1 MSQKLGF
8 WSVFALVIG
17 SQIGTSVL
25 VLPAS
30 LAPFGIFS
38 LVGWVVSFCGA
49 IILALLFAILCSRFP
64 QTGGPHVYLKKAFG
78 NDVAFFTGWT
88 YWVISWVSTTVVVI
102 SAITY
107 LEPLIGVNNSF
118 VSLIL
123 QILLLFAIML
133 LNLKGIGVAGC
144 AEFVLAIL
152 KFIPLVVVPV
162 AALYQFDSNN
172 FVMNKQITNLTFS
185 QILGKITLLTFWG
198 FIGLESAT
206 AQAGSVINPSKTIPR
221 ATVIGTLCVAIVYLI
236 NNVGI
241 IGLIPPE
248 DLIHSKAPYVDAT
261 QIIFGGQWHLL
272 ISLIA
277 SIICIGTLNAWV
289 LISGQIALGLA
300 QDGLMPSF
308 FAKQNKNGAP
318 IWGLVISCIGIL
330 LLLISTTNEDLSEQ
344 ITEIIDFSVISF
356 LFVYLACSIA
366 FLKLLLAKSK
376 KSSTYEWLIA
386 LGSIV
391 FCLWIIYETQLNV
404 TIKAIS
410 FVLSG
415 IPVYLWYKKQWFF
428 KLCKQ
433 IL

>member
-25 VLPAS
+25 ILPAS
-30 LAPFGIFS
+30 LAPYGIFS
-38 LVGWVVSFCGA
+38 LVGGVVSSCGA
-49 IILALLFAILCSRFP
+49 IILALLFAILCCRFP

-88 YWVISWVSTTVVVI
+88 YWVISWVSTAVVVI

-107 LEPLIGVNNSF
+107 LIPLIGVNNSF
-118 VSLIL
+118 VILIL

-133 LNLKGIGVAGC
+133 LNLKGVEVAGR
-144 AEFVLAIL
+144 AEFILAIL
-152 KFIPLVVVPV
+152 KFIPLIVVPI

-172 FVMNKQITNLTFS
+172 FVMDKQITNLTFS
-185 QILGKITLLTFWG
+185 QILGKVTLLTFWG

-206 AQAGSVINPSKTIPR
+206 AQAGSVMNPSKTIPR
-221 ATVIGTLCVAIVYLI
+221 AVVIGTLCVAILYLI
-236 NNVGI
+236 NSVGI

-308 FAKQNKNGAP
+308 FAKQNKNGTP
-318 IWGLVISCIGIL
+318 IWSLIISCIGIL

-356 LFVYLACSIA
+356 LFVYLACSVA
-366 FLKLLLAKSK
+366 FLKLLLTKSE
-376 KSSTYEWLIA
+376 KSSTYQWLIA
-386 LGSIV
+386 LGSIA
-391 FCLWIIYETQLNV
+391 FCLWIIYETPLNV

-415 IPVYLWYKKQWFF
+415 IPVYLWYKKQSFLR
-428 KLCKQ
+428 LCKQ